1 MSQAEEIRKE
11 ARRLLEEGE
20 VKYVVGYRRGPDG
33 LTAAPF
39 FAATPEDAE
48 LLIWDPTCVHNLVRF
63 VRDEKRR
70 KGRAKD
76 PDHRPVAIV
85 VKGCDSRAV
94 NVLLQEKFIERDEVY
109 LIGVSCED
117 SGVAD
122 SKKLAHRF
130 KGRKVDGI
138 ERDGEDAFSVA
149 SEGKKITVPAAEL
162 LADRCLECQA
172 SYPVVS
178 DFLTGTKTER
188 KPEKPYGSVEKMEE
202 MPSAERRAFWEEQI
216 GRCIRCYACRSVC
229 PMCFCDECVVDTI
242 NFAVNPGTSAEEK
255 ADRIKWIERGSDSS
269 ENFGYHF
276 VRAIHLAGRCIDCG
290 ECQRVCPLDIPVRFL
305 NKKLEKAAKELF
317 DYDAGF
323 DAEGDSL
330 VASFRD
336 DDPGEFI
343 R

>member
-1 MSQAEEIRKE
+1 MSPAEEIRKE

-33 LTAAPF
+33 LTAAPL
-39 FAATPEDAE
+39 FATTPEDAE
-48 LLIWDPTCVHNLVRF
+48 RLIWDPTCVHNLVRF

-70 KGRAKD
+70 KGREKD
-76 PDHRPVAIV
+76 PDSRPVAIV

-94 NVLLQEKFIERDEVY
+94 NVLLQEKFIKRDDVY
-109 LIGVSCED
+109 LIGVSCEE
-117 SGVAD
+117 SGVVD
-122 SKKLAHRF
+122 NSKVARKF
-130 KGRKVDGI
+130 KGRKVEGI
-138 ERDGEDAFSVA
+138 ER
-149 SEGKKITVPAAEL
+149 EGSDSFRIAAEGRLTTVPAAEL
-162 LADRCLECQA
+162 LADRCIECKA
-172 SYPVVS
+172 CYPVVS
-178 DFLTGTKTER
+178 DFMAGKQVER
-188 KPEKPYGSVEKMEE
+188 SPEKPYGSLEKAESMS
-202 MPSAERRAFWEEQI
+202 SAQRRAFWEEQI
-216 GRCIRCYACRSVC
+216 GRCIRCFACRSVC

-242 NFAVNPGTSAEEK
+242 NFAVGPATSAEEK
-255 ADRIKWIERGSDSS
+255 ADRIKWIERSSVSS

-290 ECQRVCPLDIPVRFL
+290 ECQRVCPLDIPVRLL
-305 NKKLEKAAKELF
+305 NKKIEKAAKELF
-317 DYDAGF
+317 DYDAGY